1 MNAPSIMVVDDDP
14 ELRQSILDVLEDAG
28 FSTMAA
34 SGGEE
39 ALRQL
44 DGPQRP
50 QLILLDL
57 MMPGMNG
64 WQFREAQQADE
75 RLRGIP
81 VLVITASRYLATHP
95 IDVERVVF
103 KPFSLDQLLGAIRE
117 LTAGSV
123 TAASPSRS

>member
-1 MNAPSIMVVDDDP
+1 MSAPPIMVVDDDP

-28 FSTMAA
+28 YSTMSA

-44 DGPQRP
+44 DGPERP

-75 RLRGIP
+75 RIRSIP
-81 VLVITASRYLATHP
+81 VLVITASRYLTTHP
-95 IDVERVVF
+95 IDVDRVVF
-103 KPFSLDQLLGAIRE
+103 KPFSVDQLLDAIHE
-117 LTAGSV
+117 L
-123 TAASPSRS
+123 AAP

>member
-1 MNAPSIMVVDDDP
+1 MSARPIMVVDDDP

-28 FSTMAA
+28 YSTMSA

-44 DGPQRP
+44 GAPERP

-64 WQFREAQQADE
+64 WQFREAQQADG
-75 RLRGIP
+75 RIRDIP

-103 KPFSLDQLLGAIRE
+103 KPFSVDQLLGAIRD
-117 LTAGSV
+117 LTAH
-123 TAASPSRS
+123 